1 MPRALA
7 SSQGHH
13 HAIVQDP
20 NRQNIPPNG
29 GSPYCLFS
37 QSVSFV
43 LSFITDA
50 SSHTE
55 SPTNPL
61 HTTPPDSIPFHHPHH
76 APHTTHHAPHT
87 THHSPI
93 TRHRTQNT
101 THHTPPSPAPPPT
114 PITRL
119 HTTRSTHQT
128 PHTTPPCTARHTH
141 HPPPSPDST
150 LDTLHTT
157 HHTPHTTHHTPRHH
171 VPPDTFG
178 GTLLSTSSASR
189 RLMREGALLGVVEG
203 GGRRTAPAG
212 TLPGATTRPLRVAHR
227 SYHRSLQP
235 ACQSVTRQYQQCSGG
250 KAL

>member
-13 HAIVQDP
+13 HAIGQDP

-101 THHTPPSPAPPPT
+101 THHTPPSPPPT

-119 HTTRSTHQT
+119 HTPHATHHT
-128 PHTTPPCTARHTH
+128 PHTTPPCTARHTPQSPRVWWRDVGL
-141 HPPPSPDST
+141 PPPNFEERDRRPGVVRDRRPGVARMPGLAT
-150 LDTLHTT
+150 WRWVLDQI
-157 HHTPHTTHHTPRHH
+157 R
-171 VPPDTFG
+171 VRREAWQRFSPPD
-178 GTLLSTSSASR
+178 
-189 RLMREGALLGVVEG
+189 
-203 GGRRTAPAG
+203 
-212 TLPGATTRPLRVAHR
+212 
-227 SYHRSLQP
+227 
-235 ACQSVTRQYQQCSGG
+235 
-250 KAL
+250 